1 MKRIALVVCCV
12 LLASMGWA
20 NTERKYDYPI
30 SNRYKATVVGTPMM
44 YVAPV
49 PMKIKVKNMSLKV
62 FKDRKTPKIFWY
74 SDKLKYSLAYQKERA
89 PLIFIIAGTGAA
101 YDSSKM
107 KYLQRAFFQAGF
119 HVISVTSPTHINFIV
134 NASTSMVP
142 GRIVEDSEDL
152 YRVMELSYEQ
162 VKGKIDVSEFCLTG
176 YSLGASQA
184 AFVSKL
190 DEERKSFNFKKV
202 LMINPPVNLFNSME
216 ILDNMLVEN
225 IPGGLDN
232 MEAFL
237 DRFFQGLSVYYKEN
251 NKIDFSDPDLLY
263 DMYNRFHP
271 KDTTLEALIGI
282 SFRLSSGNMIFTSDV
297 MKDAGYIVP
306 QGAKLVTSSSLTN
319 FGIVAYHTGFMD
331 YFNEYFYPYFRTR
344 NPDLTK
350 EELIREMSLESI
362 ATYLKNSDKIALM
375 HNQDDIILKPG
386 EIDFFRQLF
395 GARATI
401 YPNGGHCGNLMYSQ
415 FIANMINFFNK

>member
-162 VKGKIDVSEFCLTG
+162 VKGKIDVSEFYLTG
-176 YSLGASQA
+176 YSLGAAQA
-184 AFVSKL
+184 AFV
-190 DEERKSFNFKKV
+190 
-202 LMINPPVNLFNSME
+202 
-216 ILDNMLVEN
+216 
-225 IPGGLDN
+225 
-232 MEAFL
+232 
-237 DRFFQGLSVYYKEN
+237 
-251 NKIDFSDPDLLY
+251 
-263 DMYNRFHP
+263 
-271 KDTTLEALIGI
+271 
-282 SFRLSSGNMIFTSDV
+282 
-297 MKDAGYIVP
+297 
-306 QGAKLVTSSSLTN
+306 
-319 FGIVAYHTGFMD
+319 
-331 YFNEYFYPYFRTR
+331 
-344 NPDLTK
+344 
-350 EELIREMSLESI
+350 
-362 ATYLKNSDKIALM
+362 
-375 HNQDDIILKPG
+375 
-386 EIDFFRQLF
+386 
-395 GARATI
+395 
-401 YPNGGHCGNLMYSQ
+401 
-415 FIANMINFFNK
+415 